1 MSNTAEIINFPANKQ
16 EEGHEIVK
24 ADLDNGYYRLAN
36 ELALALCRT
45 KLSDRESR
53 VLHAVMLKT
62 YGFNKAVDWVCNEQI
77 SELTEIKLNHI
88 SEVKQS
94 LLKRNILL
102 KDGRKIGVNP
112 YISQWLSKNGNTL
125 NRGFKNPIQGKEN
138 PKQGI
143 TKPCSR
149 AYNKQ
154 DTITKDNTNNIVLN
168 SASDLF
174 ASEQS
179 SSEQPASKRKLKPQ
193 SFKTFF
199 DSYPSHRKGG
209 TNAQAWKVWNSENLT
224 EHDAELATSW
234 LTQAAQSD
242 PDWEMLAGG
251 QYVFGITKFIR
262 ERIWLTPVPET
273 KNQAINH
280 TIGEWEYVRNDT
292 SWADNLNITG
302 DE

>member
-1 MSNTAEIINFPANKQ
+1 MSNTAKIINFPANKQ

-24 ADLDNGYYRLAN
+24 ADLDNGYYRVAN
-36 ELALALCRT
+36 ELALALCKI

-62 YGFNKAVDWVCNEQI
+62 YGFNKAVDWVCNEQL

-88 SEVKQS
+88 SEVKNS

-112 YISQWLSKNGNTL
+112 FISQWLSKNEKTL
-125 NRGFKNPIQGKEN
+125 NRVFKTPVQGKEN

-143 TKPCSR
+143 KKPCLR

-154 DTITKDNTNNIVLN
+154 DTNTKDKTNIIV
-168 SASDLF
+168 SK
-174 ASEQS
+174 S
-179 SSEQPASKRKLKPQ
+179 SCEQPSSKRKLKPQ

-199 DSYPSHRKGG
+199 DNYPSHRKGG
-209 TNAQAWKVWNSENLT
+209 TNAQAWKVWKSENLT
-224 EHDAELATSW
+224 EQDAELATIW
-234 LTQAAQSD
+234 LLQAAQSE
-242 PDWEMLAGG
+242 PSWGILAGG

-273 KNQAINH
+273 KNQ
-280 TIGEWEYVRNDT
+280 TIDEWEYVRNDT
-292 SWADNLNITG
+292 SWASNLDITG
-302 DE
+302 AE

>member
-1 MSNTAEIINFPANKQ
+1 MSNTAKIINFPANKQ

-24 ADLDNGYYRLAN
+24 ADLDNGYYRVAN
-36 ELALALCRT
+36 ELALALCKI

-62 YGFNKAVDWVCNEQI
+62 YGFNKAVDWVCNEQL

-88 SEVKQS
+88 SEVKNS

-112 YISQWLSKNGNTL
+112 FISQWLSKNEKTL
-125 NRGFKNPIQGKEN
+125 NRVFKTLVQGNEN

-143 TKPCSR
+143 TKPCLR

-154 DTITKDNTNNIVLN
+154 DTITKDKTNIIV
-168 SASDLF
+168 SK
-174 ASEQS
+174 S
-179 SSEQPASKRKLKPQ
+179 SSEQPASKRKLKPEL
-193 SFKTFF
+193 FKTFF

-209 TNAQAWKVWNSENLT
+209 TNAQAWKVWKSENLT
-224 EHDAELATSW
+224 EQDAELATIW
-234 LTQAAQSD
+234 LLQAAQSE
-242 PDWEMLAGG
+242 PSWGILAGG

-273 KNQAINH
+273 KNQ
-280 TIGEWEYVRNDT
+280 TIDEWEYVRNDT
-292 SWADNLNITG
+292 SWASNLDITG
-302 DE
+302 AE

>member
-45 KLSDRESR
+45 KLCDRESR
-53 VLHAVMLKT
+53 LLHAVMLKT
-62 YGFNKAVDWVCNEQI
+62 YGFNKAVDWICNEQL

-94 LLKRNILL
+94 LIKRNILL

-112 YISQWLSKNGNTL
+112 IISQWLSKNGNTL
-125 NRGFKNPIQGKEN
+125 YRGFKTPVQGKEN

-143 TKPCSR
+143 LDPCSR

-154 DTITKDNTNNIVLN
+154 DTYTKDNTINIV
-168 SASDLF
+168 SK
-174 ASEQS
+174 S
-179 SSEQPASKRKLKPQ
+179 STENPSLEKSSPEKPVSKRKFKPE

-199 DSYPSHRKGG
+199 DCYPSHRKGG
-209 TNAQAWKVWNSENLT
+209 TNGQAWKVWNAENLT
-224 EHDAELATSW
+224 EQDAELATSW
-234 LTQAAQSD
+234 LTQAAESV
-242 PDWEMLAGG
+242 PDWGLLASG

-273 KNQAINH
+273 KRQ
-280 TIGEWEYVRNDT
+280 TIDEWEYVRNDT
-292 SWADNLNITG
+292 SWADNLEITG
-302 DE
+302 AE